1 MKFTTPIIIGFSCLL
16 ACTHAFAAGKVY
28 KWVDK
33 DGVTHYGATPPLNT
47 QTEVIKPNTGHSD
60 PVTYATPTP
69 ATSGTSATET
79 AANNE
84 KASFKDKDRCEQAR
98 KNQQALKNYQSIK
111 VKGDDGG
118 FRLLTPEEK
127 KQKLEETDKIVEQA
141 CE

>member
-16 ACTHAFAAGKVY
+16 ACSQAFAAGKVY

-60 PVTYATPTP
+60 PVNYATPTP
-69 ATSGTSATET
+69 SPN
-79 AANNE
+79 ANSTNNNANDE
-84 KASFKDKDRCEQAR
+84 KAAFKDKEQCELAR
-98 KNQQALKNYQSIK
+98 KNQQSLKTYSRIK
-111 VKGDDGG
+111 VKGDNGEYR
-118 FRLLTPEEK
+118 FLTPDEQ
-127 KQKLEETDKIVEQA
+127 KQKLEETDKVVEKA